1 MSSCSILFTVLFAIL
16 QEAIERNWPIY
27 VETPEG
33 VNDVRVDPLENLDV
47 GKRSGLGKKMW
58 SKRGNKL
65 LRLSLTNNI
74 DVLREKLFMEIARR
88 NRLASQNQVIPI
100 NTV

>member
-1 MSSCSILFTVLFAIL
+1 M
-16 QEAIERNWPIY
+16 NGWPIY
-27 VETPEG
+27 VEAPSSNQGFERERRG
-33 VNDVRVDPLENLDV
+33 
-47 GKRSGLGKKMW
+47 SGYGGYAAHRRRLTGL

-88 NRLASQNQVIPI
+88 NRLLNESQVWKKTQSLYN
-100 NTV
+100 